1 MYGDKRNNRKIN
13 FYDKA
18 TGRYLGSTTWARNC
32 REAREQYKRA
42 HGLEVKASYK

>member
-18 TGRYLGSTTWARNC
+18 TGRYLGSTTWTIELCQSVRSIIMLQDC
-32 REAREQYKRA
+32 
-42 HGLEVKASYK
+42 L